1 MIYSLTS
8 WSDSS
13 EESAQTSLYVLLSD
27 DAPPDYSGAEFSYYS
42 GSMKSESPN
51 ARDMAKLE
59 KLVDISR
66 ELIDLSGS

>member
-1 MIYSLTS
+1 MKNRLKPRFMSCFPMM
-8 WSDSS
+8 
-13 EESAQTSLYVLLSD
+13 
-27 DAPPDYSGAEFSYYS
+27 PPDYSGAEFSYYS

>member
-1 MIYSLTS
+1 
-8 WSDSS
+8 
-13 EESAQTSLYVLLSD
+13 
-27 DAPPDYSGAEFSYYS
+27 
-42 GSMKSESPN
+42 MKSESPN

>member
-27 DAPPDYSGAEFSYYS
+27 DAPPITRVR
-42 GSMKSESPN
+42 N
-51 ARDMAKLE
+51 
-59 KLVDISR
+59 LVITA
-66 ELIDLSGS
+66 GP